1 MARPLQNSHL
11 METENLKKEN
21 DKIDESIRELQRE
34 LDQDILLGRFYG
46 MEQKIRNIQK
56 TFSLSLRV

>member
-1 MARPLQNSHL
+1 
-11 METENLKKEN
+11 METENSKIET
-21 DKIDESIRELQRE
+21 DKIKESIRELQRE